1 LGLTTLNI
9 YRGIITI
16 KVDIVIKGVITVKL
30 NVKVEG
36 IITVKAVIALLI
48 YPYLPS
54 LISFN
59 TKLKLK

>member
-1 LGLTTLNI
+1 
-9 YRGIITI
+9 
-16 KVDIVIKGVITVKL
+16 VIKGVITVKL